1 MARSEFQQ
9 PNPQQDTAGFRIRGC
24 QRHCQTLAP
33 HLGLTLLRMMNF
45 VIKAKIREFFER
57 FPDTEGE
64 QATIRALFCPLVAA
78 AYMYSLPEQDG
89 PWQLDHRLLYLMVVL
104 YAFAA
109 LLILLALIAHP
120 EASKPRRVTAL
131 VVDATT
137 VTASMLATY
146 EYGIAFFGFYM
157 WICLGYG
164 LRYGTAFLR
173 LAQSVTVVGFL
184 IVLSLSPYW
193 RSHLQIGF
201 GLLVTMFYLPPLAS
215 LVLERARRARSEAEE
230 ANKAKSRFVANI
242 SHEIR
247 TPLNAIIGFSDLLA
261 ESRLSTE
268 QTQWMRTISSSA
280 TVLLSL
286 VNNVLDLARIEAGK
300 VTLVSEEFRLRDLLD
315 RVVNVLGP
323 QAAAKGLYLK
333 IGDVPGGVD
342 ALIGDRDHVTQVLI
356 NLVANAIKFTEHG
369 GVTLGISVESETDD
383 RVVLVWHIVD
393 TGLGMTSEAATRI
406 FDSFA
411 QADEETRRRYGGTG
425 LGTAIA
431 KELVE
436 RMNGQIGVESVPGNG
451 SRFWFSLGFGRVDA
465 RDNSQSASAA
475 SDNSTIPHI
484 PTIELGPG
492 VRPASQADRP
502 RILVVEDNPANR
514 RVAAKILELGGYQ
527 VHVADSGPSALVNVA
542 CESYDLLLLDM
553 ELPGIN
559 GLEVLARLR
568 SRYGDEVR
576 AVILTANATAEA
588 RALCLAAGVDGFLTK
603 PISARTFLRTIEA
616 TLSSKRADKLP
627 ARPQGLVSIDRLKEQ
642 LALGKSL
649 DFVLELVELWRED
662 AERTVTELDQAVC
675 NHDAEQAR
683 RHLHI
688 LEGGASEL
696 GARGLIE
703 SCQRLRALV
712 READVPHWREAMNHL
727 HRTYQSTCAVFDGL
741 TSVAASQLKPTM

>member
-1 MARSEFQQ
+1 MIFRERLPALPPGIARNMRIVTQ
-9 PNPQQDTAGFRIRGC
+9 TRIR
-24 QRHCQTLAP
+24 
-33 HLGLTLLRMMNF
+33 
-45 VIKAKIREFFER
+45 KFFER

-78 AYMYSLPEQDG
+78 VYMYSLPDTSGE
-89 PWQLDHRLLYLMVVL
+89 WQLDHQLLYLMVVL
-104 YAFAA
+104 YAIAA
-109 LLILLALIAHP
+109 ILILLALLAHP

-131 VVDATT
+131 LVDAAT

-173 LAQSVTVVGFL
+173 LAQSVTVIGFV

-193 RSHLQIGF
+193 RSHLQIGL

-247 TPLNAIIGFSDLLA
+247 TPLNAIIGFSDLLVA
-261 ESRLSTE
+261 SRLSSE

-300 VTLVSEEFRLRDLLD
+300 VTLASEEFRLHELLD
-315 RVVNVLGP
+315 CVVNLLGP
-323 QAAAKGLYLK
+323 QASAKGLYLRV
-333 IGDVPGGVD
+333 GEVPAGVD

-356 NLVANAIKFTEHG
+356 NLLANAIKFTEHG
-369 GVTLGISVESETDD
+369 GVTLRIAIESETDD
-383 RVVLVWHIVD
+383 RVVLNWQIVD
-393 TGLGMTSEAATRI
+393 TGVGMTSEAAARI

-436 RMNGQIGVESVPGNG
+436 RMNGKIGVESAPGRG
-451 SRFWFSLGFGRVDA
+451 SRFWFSLGFDRVGA
-465 RDNSQSASAA
+465 RPDS
-475 SDNSTIPHI
+475 H
-484 PTIELGPG
+484 
-492 VRPASQADRP
+492 PASPASESMTSSPIPMVDVAPGGIAANHPDAP

-514 RVAAKILELGGYQ
+514 RVAAKILELGGYE

-559 GLEVLARLR
+559 GLEVLTRLR

-588 RALCLAAGVDGFLTK
+588 RELCFLAGVDGFLTK
-603 PISARTFLRTIEA
+603 PISARTFLSTIEA
-616 TLSSKRADKLP
+616 TLSTKRAHEVP
-627 ARPQGLVSIDRLKEQ
+627 ARPPGLVCIDRLKEQ
-642 LALGKSL
+642 LALGKGL

-662 AERTVTELDQAVC
+662 ADKTLTELDHAVR
-675 NHDAEQAR
+675 NHDAVQAR
-683 RHLHI
+683 RHLHV

-703 SCQRLRALV
+703 SCQRLRDLV
-712 READVPHWREAMNHL
+712 RDADVLHWREAMNHL
-727 HRTYQSTCAVFDGL
+727 YRTYQSTCAVFDGL
-741 TSVAASQLKPTM
+741 TSVATSQLKPTM

>member
-1 MARSEFQQ
+1 M
-9 PNPQQDTAGFRIRGC
+9 P
-24 QRHCQTLAP
+24 
-33 HLGLTLLRMMNF
+33 
-45 VIKAKIREFFER
+45 AKIRKFFER

-64 QATIRALFCPLVAA
+64 QATIRALFCPLVAG
-78 AYMYSLPEQDG
+78 AYMYSLPDKSG
-89 PWQLDHRLLYLMVVL
+89 DWQLDHQLLYVMVVL
-104 YAFAA
+104 YAIAA
-109 LLILLALIAHP
+109 ILILLALLAHP

-131 VVDATT
+131 LVDATT

-173 LAQSVTVVGFL
+173 LAQAVTVVGFL

-193 RSHLQIGF
+193 RSHLQIGL

-215 LVLERARRARSEAEE
+215 LILERARRARSEAEE

-261 ESRLSTE
+261 ASRLSTE
-268 QTQWMRTISSSA
+268 QAQWMRTISSSA

-300 VTLVSEEFRLRDLLD
+300 VTPVSEAFRLHELLD
-315 RVVNVLGP
+315 CVVNVLGP
-323 QAAAKGLYLK
+323 QAAAKGLYLRL
-333 IGDVPGGVD
+333 GEVPTGVD
-342 ALIGDRDHVTQVLI
+342 ALIGDRDHVTQILI
-356 NLVANAIKFTEHG
+356 NLVANAIKFTERG
-369 GVTLGISVESETDD
+369 GVTLRISIESETDD
-383 RVVLVWHIVD
+383 RVLLKWHIDD
-393 TGLGMTSEAATRI
+393 TGIGMTSEAATRI

-436 RMNGQIGVESVPGNG
+436 QMYGHIGVESVPGQG

-465 RDNSQSASAA
+465 GLDS
-475 SDNSTIPHI
+475 NSTF
-484 PTIELGPG
+484 
-492 VRPASQADRP
+492 PASQITTSPRTPTDDIAPGVVAAKHPDAS

-514 RVAAKILELGGYQ
+514 RVAAKILELGGYH
-527 VHVADSGPSALVNVA
+527 VDVADSGPSALVNVA

-559 GLEVLARLR
+559 GLDVLTRLR

-588 RALCLAAGVDGFLTK
+588 RELCLAAGVDGFLTK
-603 PISARTFLRTIEA
+603 PISARTFLSTIEA
-616 TLSSKRADKLP
+616 TLSAKSACEVP
-627 ARPQGLVSIDRLKEQ
+627 ARPPGLVCIDRLKEQ

-662 AERTVTELDQAVC
+662 AERTVTELEQAVR
-675 NHDAEQAR
+675 NHDAVQAR
-683 RHLHI
+683 RHLHV

-703 SCQRLRALV
+703 SCQRLRDLV
-712 READVPHWREAMNHL
+712 READVPHWREAMNQL
-727 HRTYQSTCAVFDGL
+727 NRTYQSTCAVFDGL
-741 TSVAASQLKPTM
+741 TSVATFQPKPSM